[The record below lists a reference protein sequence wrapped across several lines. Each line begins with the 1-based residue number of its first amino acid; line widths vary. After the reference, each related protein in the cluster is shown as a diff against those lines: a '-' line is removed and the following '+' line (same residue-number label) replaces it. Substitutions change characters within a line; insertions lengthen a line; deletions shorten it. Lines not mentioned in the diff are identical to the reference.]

1 MTTAT
6 MVRSQLEILEVKPGL
21 KFPKQLLIDALPDVE
36 TTLFFGK
43 LYKLNTQQ
51 LTTLMN
57 TLHSSTVL
65 DALLNEG
72 GHHSMDLQDYIVDLG
87 YEYLIEEGQIVLG
100 ATQPKGEILPEVWES
115 LQIEVAA
122 SIQKV
127 AETLTDVVAHL
138 PGKQGEMLFKSMA
151 VMNKR
156 RPTIGSFNAFIKH
169 QRHARNLV
177 ILDVSGSM
185 SETTVKTIIDDV
197 VALSWQADACLAIV
211 SNTTTWWEPGSFNSE
226 AVLKQAQF
234 GGTHYETLAQLLD
247 QDWGVVVTIADYDS
261 SASARE
267 AIAKC
272 SGSIEL
278 LLDISLVPQPTFLA
292 ECVGQLAKEV
302 RPLLIA
308 EHGTN
313 LCSNY

>member
-1 MTTAT
+1 
-6 MVRSQLEILEVKPGL
+6 V
-21 KFPKQLLIDALPDVE
+21 
-36 TTLFFGK
+36 FGA
-43 LYKLNTQQ
+43 
-51 LTTLMN
+51 
-57 TLHSSTVL
+57 V
-65 DALLNEG
+65 
-72 GHHSMDLQDYIVDLG
+72 
-87 YEYLIEEGQIVLG
+87 
-100 ATQPKGEILPEVWES
+100 QPKGEILPEVWES

-127 AETLTDVVAHL
+127 AETLGDVVAHL

-169 QRHARNLV
+169 KRQARNLV

-185 SETTVKTIIDDV
+185 SEATVKTIIDDV

-211 SNTTTWWEPGSFNSE
+211 SNSTTWWEPGSFNSA
-226 AVLKQAQF
+226 AVLKAAQF
-234 GGTHYETLAQLLD
+234 GGTHYETLTQLLD
-247 QDWGVVVTIADYDS
+247 EDWGVVVTIADYDS
-261 SASARE
+261 SRGAQQ
-267 AIAKC
+267 AIAGC

-292 ECVGQLAKEV
+292 ECVGQLAKET

-308 EHGTN
+308 KQGTQ
-313 LCSNY
+313 LCN

>member
-1 MTTAT
+1 MTTST
-6 MVRSQLEILEVKPGL
+6 LVRKQLEIIEVKPGL
-21 KFPKQLLIDALPDVE
+21 KFPLQLLIEALPDVE

-43 LYKLNTQQ
+43 LYKLDTYQ
-51 LTTLMN
+51 LGELMR
-57 TLHSSTVL
+57 TLHNSDVL
-65 DALLNEG
+65 DALLGEG
-72 GHHSMDLQDYIVDLG
+72 GMHSTELQDYVVELG
-87 YEYLIEEGQIVLG
+87 YEYLINQGDVVFG
-100 ATQPKGEILPEVWES
+100 AAQPKGEILPEVWES

-127 AETLTDVVAHL
+127 AETLGDVVAHL

-169 QRHARNLV
+169 QRHAKNLV

-185 SETTVKTIIDDV
+185 SENTVKTIIDDV

-211 SNTTTWWEPGSFNSE
+211 SNSTTWWEPGSFNSE
-226 AVLKQAQF
+226 VVLKAAQF
-234 GGTHYETLAQLLD
+234 GGTHYETLAELLD

-261 SASARE
+261 SRGAQQ
-267 AIAKC
+267 AIANC

-292 ECVGQLAKEV
+292 ECVGQLAKET

-308 EHGTN
+308 EQGTS
-313 LCSNY
+313 LCS